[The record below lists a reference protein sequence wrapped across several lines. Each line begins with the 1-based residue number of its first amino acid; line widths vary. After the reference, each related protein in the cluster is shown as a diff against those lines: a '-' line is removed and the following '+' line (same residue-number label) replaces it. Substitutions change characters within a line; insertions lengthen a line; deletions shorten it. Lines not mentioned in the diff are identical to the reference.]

1 MLPWRS
7 NQPGKCTKNWPW
19 ELQAAKRSRLI
30 HIRNAKQDPPN
41 ENHCAKEATDEKAAV
56 SLPTRWAHWHRLE
69 CQRTGKCHS
78 APGSG
83 AHAALAPRGDAVKC
97 KTKCLMQVPQ
107 NKRYNYRLVD
117 PIPLHCCSKNKKKNM
132 QPNKLTCNLYQK
144 SKRLPATRP
153 WEPCVND
160 IHWSSWPS
168 SNWTPFWIDMSVI
181 DCRDKLY
188 MKLRDIDQSANLQ
201 IQLTSLKQVVVFQT
215 VVCWNPIYFE
225 WSFSNRGGQHREGG
239 ATSSTRTSS
248 LTNTGNKELSTS
260 WPQTY
265 FQC

>member
-1 MLPWRS
+1 M
-7 NQPGKCTKNWPW
+7 Q
-19 ELQAAKRSRLI
+19 
-30 HIRNAKQDPPN
+30 
-41 ENHCAKEATDEKAAV
+41 
-56 SLPTRWAHWHRLE
+56 TRA
-69 CQRTGKCHS
+69 
-78 APGSG
+78 
-83 AHAALAPRGDAVKC
+83 APRRSQWVKRKC
-97 KTKCLMQVPQ
+97 EQINWNPADIHKTRQE
-107 NKRYNYRLVD
+107 
-117 PIPLHCCSKNKKKNM
+117 KKHM

-168 SNWTPFWIDMSVI
+168 SNWTRFWIDMSVI

-201 IQLTSLKQVVVFQT
+201 FQLTSLKQVVVFQT